1 MINPICSSVKPNP
14 ARDRPVQRQ
23 KLIVIAE
30 DEPDAA
36 KLLEFR
42 LRRSGFR
49 TIVAAD
55 GLTALNEVF
64 EHKPD
69 LLILDL
75 MLPQMHGFEVCRLLK
90 TSPVTHR
97 IPILVLS
104 ALATTEDKLRGFG
117 RGADDYM
124 TKPFEMSEL
133 VARVYALLRRGA
145 ARAESSA
152 ASA

>member
-1 MINPICSSVKPNP
+1 VG
-14 ARDRPVQRQ
+14 RQ
-23 KLIVIAE
+23 KLIIIAE

-36 KLLEFR
+36 RLLEFR
-42 LRRSGFR
+42 LQRGGFR

-69 LLILDL
+69 LVLLDL

-90 TSPVTHR
+90 TSPLTCR
-97 IPILVLS
+97 IPILLLT
-104 ALATTEDKLRGFG
+104 ALVTPEDKLRGFG

-133 VARVYALLRRGA
+133 VARVYALLRR
-145 ARAESSA
+145 
-152 ASA
+152 ASAHAPAGAGTV

>member
-1 MINPICSSVKPNP
+1 
-14 ARDRPVQRQ
+14 VQRQ
-23 KLIVIAE
+23 RLIVIAE

-36 KLLEFR
+36 RLLEFR
-42 LRRSGFR
+42 LQRGGFR
-49 TIVAAD
+49 TIVASD

-64 EHKPD
+64 EHRPD

-104 ALATTEDKLRGFG
+104 ALATPEDKLRGFG

-133 VARVYALLRRGA
+133 VARVYALLRRGTA
-145 ARAESSA
+145 PVENAVPSV
-152 ASA
+152 

>member
-1 MINPICSSVKPNP
+1 MITFM
-14 ARDRPVQRQ
+14 QRQ
-23 KLIVIAE
+23 KIVVIAE

-42 LRRSGFR
+42 LQRSGFR
-49 TIVAAD
+49 TIVATN
-55 GLTALNEVF
+55 GLAALNEVF

-90 TSPVTHR
+90 TSAVTR
-97 IPILVLS
+97 RMPILLLT
-104 ALATTEDKLRGFG
+104 ALAMPEDKLRGFG

-133 VARVYALLRRGA
+133 VARVYALLRRA
-145 ARAESSA
+145 TAPAESP
-152 ASA
+152 ASP

>member
-1 MINPICSSVKPNP
+1 M
-14 ARDRPVQRQ
+14 QRQ
-23 KLIVIAE
+23 KIVVIAE

-42 LRRSGFR
+42 LQRSGFR
-49 TIVAAD
+49 TIVTMD
-55 GLTALNEVF
+55 GLGALNEVF

-75 MLPQMHGFEVCRLLK
+75 MLPHMHGFEVCRLLK
-90 TSPVTHR
+90 TSAVTR
-97 IPILVLS
+97 RMPILLLT
-104 ALATTEDKLRGFG
+104 ALAMPEDKLRGFG

-133 VARVYALLRRGA
+133 VARVYALLRRA
-145 ARAESSA
+145 TAPAESCTYR
-152 ASA
+152 

>member
-1 MINPICSSVKPNP
+1 M
-14 ARDRPVQRQ
+14 QRQ
-23 KLIVIAE
+23 KIVVIAE

-42 LRRSGFR
+42 LQRSGFR
-49 TIVAAD
+49 TIVATN
-55 GLTALNEVF
+55 GLAALNEVF

-90 TSPVTHR
+90 TSPITYR
-97 IPILVLS
+97 IPILVLT
-104 ALATTEDKLRGFG
+104 ALATPEDKLRGFG

-124 TKPFEMSEL
+124 TKPFQMSEL
-133 VARVYALLRRGA
+133 VTRVYALLRRGTA
-145 ARAESSA
+145 PAESW
-152 ASA
+152 ASR

>member
-1 MINPICSSVKPNP
+1 M
-14 ARDRPVQRQ
+14 QRQ
-23 KLIVIAE
+23 KIVVIAE

-36 KLLEFR
+36 NLLEFR
-42 LRRSGFR
+42 LQRSGFR
-49 TIVAAD
+49 TIIATN
-55 GLTALNEVF
+55 GLAALNEVF

-90 TSPVTHR
+90 TSPITYR
-97 IPILVLS
+97 IPILVLT
-104 ALATTEDKLRGFG
+104 ALATPEDKLRGFG

-133 VARVYALLRRGA
+133 VARVYALLRRGTA
-145 ARAESSA
+145 PADRPPAYR
-152 ASA
+152 

>member
-1 MINPICSSVKPNP
+1 
-14 ARDRPVQRQ
+14 VQRQ
-23 KLIVIAE
+23 RLIVIAE

-42 LRRSGFR
+42 LQRGGFR

-55 GLTALNEVF
+55 GLAALNEVM
-64 EHKPD
+64 EHRPD

-90 TSPVTHR
+90 TSPATHR
-97 IPILVLS
+97 IPILVLT
-104 ALATTEDKLRGFG
+104 ALATPEDKLRGFS

-124 TKPFEMSEL
+124 TKPFEMPEL
-133 VARVYALLRRGA
+133 VARVYALLRRGTA
-145 ARAESSA
+145 PAEDPA

>member
-1 MINPICSSVKPNP
+1 ME
-14 ARDRPVQRQ
+14 RQ

-36 KLLEFR
+36 NLVEFR
-42 LRRSGFR
+42 LQRSGFR
-49 TIVAAD
+49 TIVASD

-75 MLPQMHGFEVCRLLK
+75 MLPQMHGFEVCRLIK
-90 TSPVTHR
+90 TSPVTCR
-97 IPILVLS
+97 IPILVLT
-104 ALATTEDKLRGFG
+104 ALATPEDKLRGFG

-124 TKPFEMSEL
+124 TKPFVMSEL
-133 VARVYALLRRGA
+133 VARVYALLRRSA
-145 ARAESSA
+145 TPASCPERSA
-152 ASA
+152 ASC

>member
-1 MINPICSSVKPNP
+1 
-14 ARDRPVQRQ
+14 VQRQ

-36 KLLEFR
+36 RLLEFR
-42 LRRSGFR
+42 LQRSGFR

-90 TSPVTHR
+90 TSPVTYR
-97 IPILVLS
+97 IPILVLT
-104 ALATTEDKLRGFG
+104 ALATPEDKLRGFG
-117 RGADDYM
+117 RGADDYL
-124 TKPFEMSEL
+124 TKPFQMSEL
-133 VARVYALLRRGA
+133 VARVYALLRRGTVP
-145 ARAESSA
+145 AESPA
-152 ASA
+152 ASAKSP

>member
-1 MINPICSSVKPNP
+1 M
-14 ARDRPVQRQ
+14 QRQ
-23 KLIVIAE
+23 KIVVIAE
-30 DEPDAA
+30 DEADAA

-42 LRRSGFR
+42 LQRSGFR
-49 TIVAAD
+49 TIVASD

-64 EHKPD
+64 EYKPD

-75 MLPQMHGFEVCRLLK
+75 MLPKMHGFEVCRLLK
-90 TSPVTHR
+90 TSPVTYR

-104 ALATTEDKLRGFG
+104 ALATPEDKLRGFG

-133 VARVYALLRRGA
+133 VARVYALLRRSA
-145 ARAESSA
+145 AAAESSA
-152 ASA
+152 SP

>member
-1 MINPICSSVKPNP
+1 M
-14 ARDRPVQRQ
+14 QRQ
-23 KLIVIAE
+23 KIVVIAE

-42 LRRSGFR
+42 LQRSGFR
-49 TIVAAD
+49 TIVATN
-55 GLTALNEVF
+55 GLAALNEVF

-97 IPILVLS
+97 IPILVLT
-104 ALATTEDKLRGFG
+104 ALATPEDKLRGFG

-133 VARVYALLRRGA
+133 VARVYALLRRGTVP
-145 ARAESSA
+145 AESP
-152 ASA
+152 ASG